1 MESDKIDQAAAL
13 FVRARESGKKIWE
26 LPEGCRPQSTADTN
40 AIIREVT
47 SRLNK
52 PIGGWKITFL
62 FRPREEPIIAP
73 MFAENLFDSPARVP
87 PAITHALLIE
97 PEIAFRV
104 LHDLPPRVAPYRP
117 EEVAETL
124 VACPALELNDTRFD
138 TSHRTIRQVLDNRA
152 TILEAHADHQT
163 SGAFVTGA
171 PRADWRDFDFAAQK
185 VVLRQ
190 GDNVLIDRIGGHALS
205 DPFLPAVVLTNV
217 LRRDVGLKQGQVLAT
232 GSFSG
237 FFPVVVDRPVTVD
250 FKGFGS
256 AEATF
261 SSH

>member
-1 MESDKIDQAAAL
+1 MDRDKIDEAAAL
-13 FVRARESGKKIWE
+13 FVQARQTGKKIRE
-26 LPEGCRPQSTADTN
+26 LPDGCRPHSTADAN

-47 SRLNK
+47 RRLNK

-73 MFAENLFDSPARVP
+73 MFAETIFESPARVP

-104 LHDLPPRVAPYRP
+104 LHDLPPRAAPYQP
-117 EEVAETL
+117 EEVAEAV

-138 TSHRTIRQVLDNRA
+138 TAHRTIRQILDNRA

-163 SGAFVTGA
+163 SGAFVVGA
-171 PRADWRDFDFAAQK
+171 PRADWRTFDFAAQP
-185 VVLRQ
+185 VVMRQ
-190 GDNVLIDRIGGHALS
+190 GDNVLVDRVGGHALS
-205 DPFLPAVVLTNV
+205 DPFLPAVVLVNG
-217 LRRDVGLKQGQVLAT
+217 LRRNDGVKTGQILAT

-237 FFPVVVDRPVTVD
+237 FFPVAADRPVTVD

-261 SSH
+261 SSR